1 MPVSSR
7 HGAGPGSRS
16 APYRIQRLRED
27 STIDSNIDDLP
38 DLSVRPERTE
48 GAVLS
53 IDLGGAPHPAGPGL
67 EWLGGDFAHEAWTAS
82 GDRVYSIVLG
92 ERDEPGL
99 DAAEPA
105 ERLYRRLIEQ
115 LRAAD
120 DAYPL
125 RLWNYFPAINEG
137 PDDAER
143 YRRFCVGRGRALEAA
158 GLADAQMCAATAIGG
173 ELERQGPVMQL
184 VALVGRR
191 PGVSIENPRQVSAW
205 NYPRSYG
212 PRQPAFA
219 RATAVP
225 LAGSRTALLIS
236 GTASVVGHATAHPGD
251 VLAQTDEAASN
262 LESLLRNAAAT
273 LDRPALGE
281 FGPDSLARVYV
292 RHAAD
297 WPAVRSRLKARW
309 PELALCGLR
318 GDVCRRDLL
327 VEIEAWHPG
336 HSTGRAAG

>member
-1 MPVSSR
+1 MLSAR
-7 HGAGPGSRS
+7 WRTRQTGL
-16 APYRIQRLRED
+16 APYRIQRQLED

-38 DLSVRPERTE
+38 DLSVRSERTAD
-48 GAVLS
+48 AVLS
-53 IDLGGAPHPAGPGL
+53 IDLDGTRHPAGPGL
-67 EWLGGDFAHEAWTAS
+67 EWLGGDFAHEAWSAP
-82 GDRVYSIVLG
+82 DEQVYSIVLG
-92 ERDEPGL
+92 EPDDPDG

-105 ERLYRRLIEQ
+105 ERLYRRLIDQ

-173 ELERQGPVMQL
+173 ELQRQGPVMQL

-225 LAGSRTALLIS
+225 LAGSRAALLIS

-262 LESLLRNAAAT
+262 LQSLLRNAAAT
-273 LDRPALGE
+273 LDQPALAD
-281 FGPDSLARVYV
+281 FGADSMARVYV

-297 WPAVRSRLKARW
+297 WSSVSSRLKTRW
-309 PELALCGLR
+309 PDLQLCGLR

-336 HSTGRAAG
+336 HGSG